1 MRKENINKEWLFG
14 RFGQEEMQAIDLP
27 HDAMIHE
34 KRDPNA
40 DNGGATGFLPG
51 GKYVYVKELI
61 GLPEYEGKKL
71 ILEFEGIYMDSS
83 VFLNGEQVGGRLYGY
98 SNFFVDITGKLNE
111 GSNELKVIVDNSVT
125 PNSRWYSGSGIYRD
139 VNLWIGEPTCIT
151 PEGIKVKTL
160 SIDPAVVLVTV
171 NAEKIEGKEVRL
183 TVLSGKNISPATK
196 PLSAPTRT
204 GITTAATFM
213 CISS

>member
-14 RFGQEEMQAIDLP
+14 RFGQEEMQRIDLP

-34 KRDPNA
+34 KRDPNV

-51 GKYVYVKELI
+51 GKYVYIKELT

-111 GSNELKVIVDNSVT
+111 GSSALACNWDRSAAGK
-125 PNSRWYSGSGIYRD
+125 
-139 VNLWIGEPTCIT
+139 
-151 PEGIKVKTL
+151 
-160 SIDPAVVLVTV
+160 PA
-171 NAEKIEGKEVRL
+171 KPI
-183 TVLSGKNISPATK
+183 PAT
-196 PLSAPTRT
+196 PASRNWSGRRRYCCTSSAHL
-204 GITTAATFM
+204 
-213 CISS
+213 CW